1 MNRRMVIYVTGRVTF
16 VVGLL
21 MILPI
26 IVAFIYH
33 EGHET
38 IYPLFQAMVCTL
50 AVGAAMAARPPK
62 RRSIYVREGLAIT
75 GLSWILLVIFGSL
88 PYLFTGAIPSVVDAI
103 FESASGFTTT
113 GSSILTDIE
122 SLPHSILFWRNFTNF
137 LGGTEAQMSTILF
150 SLFVVFQLF
159 NALNSRELSST
170 SIFRNLL
177 RNRMLL
183 GVFALTFLLQVFIT
197 QVGGAFFGTVPLP
210 LAMWGKIIATGFTVI
225 LLSEIVKFFQ
235 RLAAR
240 R

>member
-88 PYLFTGAIPSVVDAI
+88 P
-103 FESASGFTTT
+103 
-113 GSSILTDIE
+113 
-122 SLPHSILFWRNFTNF
+122 
-137 LGGTEAQMSTILF
+137 
-150 SLFVVFQLF
+150 
-159 NALNSRELSST
+159 
-170 SIFRNLL
+170 
-177 RNRMLL
+177 
-183 GVFALTFLLQVFIT
+183 
-197 QVGGAFFGTVPLP
+197 
-210 LAMWGKIIATGFTVI
+210 
-225 LLSEIVKFFQ
+225 
-235 RLAAR
+235 
-240 R
+240 

>member
-1 MNRRMVIYVTGRVTF
+1 MNRRMVLYVTGRVTF

-103 FESASGFTTT
+103 FESASGLQPPVPAF
-113 GSSILTDIE
+113 SQILNRCRTPFCSGAI
-122 SLPHSILFWRNFTNF
+122 SPIFSAAWGCSCLQWHSCQNPTAK
-137 LGGTEAQMSTILF
+137 TSTF
-150 SLFVVFQLF
+150 
-159 NALNSRELSST
+159 
-170 SIFRNLL
+170 
-177 RNRMLL
+177 
-183 GVFALTFLLQVFIT
+183 
-197 QVGGAFFGTVPLP
+197 
-210 LAMWGKIIATGFTVI
+210 
-225 LLSEIVKFFQ
+225 
-235 RLAAR
+235 
-240 R
+240 